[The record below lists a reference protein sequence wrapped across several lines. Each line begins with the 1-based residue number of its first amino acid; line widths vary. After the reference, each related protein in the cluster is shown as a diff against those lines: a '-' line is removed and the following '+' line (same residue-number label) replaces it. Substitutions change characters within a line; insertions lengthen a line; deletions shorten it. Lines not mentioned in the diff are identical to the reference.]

1 MTARLI
7 GETGS
12 RRRRRLL
19 VLPVLVVACTA
30 LFVISGAQAVHL
42 DGFFELDNNAI
53 SETDV
58 PDTTSDGVDWDQVY
72 AAVQANADTKCDA
85 ASGVEA
91 LGAIECAWTHDDPG
105 TSIFTQGGSK
115 DDLDISSWQH
125 TSGSVPDKDEIS
137 DAYAA
142 MFENAGGDQILY
154 FGANRDANNGAADF
168 GFWFLQSETQA
179 GPAGTFIDA
188 NGDPAVHTVGDILLL
203 GTFTQGGAAVNIRA
217 FVWDPA
223 NATINGVLTDP
234 GITLADCDLAAATDS
249 GCGTVNAPAP
259 DPGIASPW
267 PYTAKFADP
276 STVNPH
282 KNQSKSNIFPS
293 GSFFEGGINLS
304 DFDLEGCFSS
314 FLVETRSSP
323 EIGAQ
328 LKDFVI
334 SNFESCEAAL
344 TTVPSAGV
352 TEATAVSP
360 GTPVTDTATVTGT
373 GTSDPPDPTS
383 PPNVEFFLCGPT
395 ATDSTATCVSPNGT
409 AVGTSKPL
417 QGGADTTDGIATAT
431 SDPVNTAASPLLP
444 GRYCFRASW
453 AGDAN
458 YPGTITDGPYA
469 AGAENTECFIVRQIP
484 TTTVTT
490 PSDGS
495 GVALTS
501 PVALGTSLFDLA
513 VVTGTTAGGSP
524 PGAVNFFICDP
535 TQVSGAAGAEVC
547 ASGAGTALAGNPRTL
562 VADAGSSPP
571 TSRVLSSPAVIASAR
586 RRLVLPG
593 DVCPDRDD
601 VPRLE

>member
-1 MTARLI
+1 MTERIL

-203 GTFTQGGAAVNIRA
+203 GTFTQGGVAVNIRA

-234 GITLADCDLAAATDS
+234 GITLADCDLASATDS

-334 SNFESCEAAL
+334 SNFESCESSL
-344 TTVPSAGV
+344 TTTTTLDSITLGGS
-352 TEATAVSP
+352 VS
-360 GTPVTDTATVTGT
+360 DSATVTGSGPGAPAPT
-373 GTSDPPDPTS
+373 GDVT
-383 PPNVEFFLCGPT
+383 FFVCGPT
-395 ATDSTATCVSPNGT
+395 DAGSTALCETGGTPVPNTDPPTPVALDGTSNPSTVQSAAVTPT
-409 AVGTSKPL
+409 AV
-417 QGGADTTDGIATAT
+417 
-431 SDPVNTAASPLLP
+431 
-444 GRYCFRASW
+444 GRYCFRAEYS
-453 AGDAN
+453 GDAN
-458 YPGTITDGPYA
+458 YDPVVHFGSITTDDPNG
-469 AGAENTECFIVRQIP
+469 TECFVVSTIP
-484 TTTVTT
+484 TTT
-490 PSDGS
+490 
-495 GVALTS
+495 
-501 PVALGTSLFDLA
+501 
-513 VVTGTTAGGSP
+513 TTAQRWTPNDSANIATAGPVGYNLTGSVTFTLYG
-524 PGAVNFFICDP
+524 PGDAGCVGTKRYEETINIP
-535 TQVSGAAGAEVC
+535 AAAGLTETV
-547 ASGAGTALAGNPRTL
+547 STTNGDGVGIGLAADFT
-562 VADAGSSPP
+562 VADANEGTYSWKVVYTPAASDTAHTGSQSACHNEHSDV
-571 TSRVLSSPAVIASAR
+571 TIENDDPAI
-586 RRLVLPG
+586 PNG
-593 DVCPDRDD
+593 
-601 VPRLE
+601 